1 MNIKWTKACQW
12 MLGILGISATISS
25 CDNLNL
31 MRVEYGMPNMDYSV
45 KGKVIDSK
53 TGKGIK
59 GIEVSHEPFSTHQT
73 DTTGVDGSFEI
84 HGNTWPEKEFQIEL
98 KDIDPE
104 KDGSYASK
112 IETVNLKQ
120 VKKGSGSWY
129 SGAFEAEGV
138 ILKMDEDTK
147 E

>member
-25 CDNLNL
+25 CDGL

-45 KGKVIDSK
+45 KGKVVDSK

-59 GIEVSHEPFSTHQT
+59 GIEVCHEPYLNQI
-73 DTTGVDGSFEI
+73 DTTGTDGSFEI
-84 HGNTWPEKEFQIEL
+84 SGNTWPQDEIQIEL

-104 KDGSYASK
+104 KDGSYASSM
-112 IETVNLKQ
+112 ETVLLEQ
-120 VKKGSGSWY
+120 VKKGTGSWY